1 MNLSLI
7 TPLISL
13 LFICIGCG
21 VLLTKTEEHT
31 KAAINHNR
39 AEKAQALYLDMVSAD
54 VLKQM
59 PNNSAHIN
67 PHLGGCANHVLFKH
81 QVSGYS
87 GNIHLVVV
95 WHNQTMAMRV
105 NKHLETPGIGDFI
118 DHRKSD
124 WLKKR
129 DYTNLT
135 SWQALD
141 NVSGA
146 TITTSA
152 IKQAAA
158 ESYALIEILCNEA
171 NDG

>member
-1 MNLSLI
+1 MNLSPI
-7 TPLISL
+7 TPLLSI

-21 VLLTKTEEHT
+21 VLLSKTEEHT

-39 AEKAQALYLDMVSAD
+39 AEKAQALYLEMVSAD

-59 PNNSAHIN
+59 PNNSAHVN
-67 PHLGGCANHVLFKH
+67 PHLGSCEKHLLFNH
-81 QVSGYS
+81 QVPGYS
-87 GNIHLVVV
+87 GHIHLVVV
-95 WHNQTMAMRV
+95 WHNQTLAMRV

-124 WLKKR
+124 WLGKR
-129 DYTNLT
+129 DYTTLT
-135 SWQALD
+135 DWQNLD

-146 TITTSA
+146 TITTNA

-158 ESYALIEILCNEA
+158 ESYALIDILCSEA
-171 NDG
+171 YNG